1 MTPDAAD
8 WTCGKCTASNPLISR
23 KCWNCSSARLI
34 LPGAVRAEHEAQSE
48 LGLRDLL
55 VKHIGEMVV
64 INFQSPSNAESA
76 YLVAVHSDYFS
87 VSAIGGIGKFHY
99 PIRYVLSI
107 CEAGDL
113 QIEVYRQV
121 FVKGAIG
128 VGITIP
134 I

>member
-1 MTPDAAD
+1 ML
-8 WTCGKCTASNPLISR
+8 W
-23 KCWNCSSARLI
+23 
-34 LPGAVRAEHEAQSE
+34 
-48 LGLRDLL
+48 
-55 VKHIGEMVV
+55 HIGEMVV
-64 INFQSPSNAESA
+64 INCQNPSKAESA
-76 YLVAVHSDYFS
+76 HLLAVHSDYFS
-87 VSAIGGIGKFHY
+87 VSAIGGGGKFHY

-107 CEAGDL
+107 CEASDL